1 MESHVPH
8 SSRNQGDL
16 PGINLQQG
24 LERLGQNRELYCLLL
39 SEFREEYAG
48 AAAELQGFIDAG
60 DREGARRY
68 AHTIKG
74 MAGNLS
80 AVGVAEAA
88 LEIEMALKK
97 GAVADCTAFMGQFE
111 AAINEFISTAGRVEA
126 MFTAKL
132 DENDGELPEQADPT
146 A

>member
-1 MESHVPH
+1 MERNAYH
-8 SSRNQGDL
+8 SARNQGDL

-24 LERLGQNRELYCLLL
+24 LERLGQNMELYRLLL

-48 AAAELQGFIDAG
+48 AAVELQGFINAG

-80 AVGVAEAA
+80 AIDLADAA
-88 LEIEMALKK
+88 FEIEMALKK
-97 GAVADCTAFMGQFE
+97 SSVEDYTPFICQFE
-111 AAINEFISTAGRVEA
+111 AAIYDFISAAERAEA
-126 MFTAKL
+126 MLTAKL
-132 DENDGELPEQADPT
+132 DENAGELSEWADPT

>member
-1 MESHVPH
+1 MEFRTPH
-8 SSRNQGDL
+8 NARNQGDL

-24 LERLGQNRELYCLLL
+24 LERLGQNMELYRLLL

-48 AAAELQGFIDAG
+48 AAVELQALIDTG
-60 DREGARRY
+60 DREGAMRY

-80 AVGVAEAA
+80 AVGIADAA
-88 LEIEMALKK
+88 LELELAFKER
-97 GAVADCTAFMGQFE
+97 AVEDYASFVRQFG
-111 AAINEFISTAGRVEA
+111 AAINEFVSTAGRVEA

-132 DENDGELPEQADPT
+132 DANTGELPERGDPT
-146 A
+146 R